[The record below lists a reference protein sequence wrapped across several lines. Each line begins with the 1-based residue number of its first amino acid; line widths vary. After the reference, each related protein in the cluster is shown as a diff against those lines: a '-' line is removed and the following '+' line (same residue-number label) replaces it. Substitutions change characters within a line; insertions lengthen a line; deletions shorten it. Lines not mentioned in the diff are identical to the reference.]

1 LEEVFGMTVFDA
13 ALFPLAVGLVAI
25 AVAVYIIRWVVKRD
39 SGTPRMK
46 EVSGYIVVGT
56 GTYLKR
62 QLKTIFLVIPWL
74 AALLSYFFGWQTSL
88 TFICGALLS
97 LLAGHIG
104 MNVAVRANVRAANA
118 ALKSS
123 AATFRISF
131 LGGAVT
137 GLLVTG
143 ISMLGL
149 YILRLIFSG
158 PEDIQVLVGF
168 GFGASLAALFA
179 QIGGGIFTKSA
190 DIGADLVGKIEEEI
204 PEDDPRNPAVVA
216 DLVGDN
222 VGDCAGRGSDLFQTF
237 SGDIV
242 TGMVL
247 GVFFVSKYGP
257 NAVIFP
263 FVLEAVGVVA
273 SMVGISVIRERK
285 GLKHSIVLYL
295 GLLATAIIGAAG
307 LFFLSVFMMNDVSL
321 FFAGGLGIVAM
332 LLSIF
337 VVLYYTGYTG
347 KPVRQTAECSKGGPA
362 INVLTGLS
370 FGLQSP
376 ILPIIAV
383 VVSIAAAYLVTGGSL
398 YALIIANVSTDII
411 IAFIMASD
419 TFGPITDNAAGIA
432 EMSGVAD
439 ETGDTLGSLDAV
451 GNTMKAATKAYAMA
465 SGTYT
470 SFAIFATYFAAA
482 GIASIDVTTPYA
494 IAALFIGVAL
504 PFPLASLTISATA
517 RGAFKMVDEVRRQF
531 KEIVGLREGKATPD
545 YAKCVDISTKFALRQ
560 MVLPGLL
567 AIAVPIAVGFF
578 FGSIPLG
585 MLLVGATASSALLGF
600 FFNNTGALLDN
611 AKKLHELGH
620 CGGKGSESHRASV
633 VGDTIGD
640 PLKDVAGPSVLIFMK
655 LLGMTALLLL
665 PALI

>member
-1 LEEVFGMTVFDA
+1 LAIFDA
-13 ALFPLAVGLVAI
+13 TLFPFGVGLVAI
-25 AVAVYIIRWVVKRD
+25 LIAIFIIRWILKRD

-46 EVSGYIVVGT
+46 EVNGYIVVGT
-56 GTYLKR
+56 GAYLKR
-62 QLKTIFLVIPWL
+62 QLRTIFLVIPWL

-88 TFICGALLS
+88 TFICGAFLS
-97 LLAGHIG
+97 LVAGYIG
-104 MNVAVRANVRAANA
+104 MHVAVRANVRASNA
-118 ALKSS
+118 ARTSS

-149 YILRLIFSG
+149 YVLRLIFSG
-158 PEDIQVLVGF
+158 PQDIQVLVGF

-179 QIGGGIFTKSA
+179 QIGGGIYTKSA
-190 DIGADLVGKIEEEI
+190 DIGADLVGKIEEGI

-237 SGDIV
+237 SDDII
-242 TGMVL
+242 TGMIL
-247 GVFFVSKYGP
+247 GVLFVSKYGP
-257 NAVIFP
+257 NAIIFP
-263 FVLEAVGVVA
+263 FVLEAVGVAA
-273 SMVGISVIRERK
+273 SMIGISIVRERK
-285 GLKHSIVLYL
+285 GLSYSTVLYL
-295 GLLATAIIGAAG
+295 GLLTTAVTGATG
-307 LFFLSVFMMNDVSL
+307 LFILSNFMMNDITL
-321 FFAGGLGIVAM
+321 FFAGVLGIIATLSSTFVA
-332 LLSIF
+332 
-337 VVLYYTGYTG
+337 LYYTGLTG

-362 INVLTGLS
+362 INVITGLS

-376 ILPIIAV
+376 ILPIVAV
-383 VVSIAAAYLVTGGSL
+383 VVTIVAAFFVTGGSL
-398 YALIIANVSTDII
+398 YALIVANIGTDLM

-432 EMSGVAD
+432 EMSGVSGEA
-439 ETGDTLGSLDAV
+439 GKTLESLDAV

-482 GIASIDVTTPYA
+482 SIASIDVTTPYA
-494 IAALFIGVAL
+494 IAALFIGVVL
-504 PFPLASLTISATA
+504 PLPLASLTISATA

-545 YAKCVDISTKFALRQ
+545 YAKCIDISTRFALRQ

-567 AIAVPIAVGFF
+567 AIAVPIAVGFL
-578 FGSIPLG
+578 FGLVPLG
-585 MLLVGATASSALLGF
+585 MLLVGATASCAMLGF
-600 FFNNTGALLDN
+600 FFSNTGALLDN
-611 AKKLHELGH
+611 AKKLHELGY
-620 CGGKGSESHRASV
+620 CGGKGSESHKASV

>member
-1 LEEVFGMTVFDA
+1 M
-13 ALFPLAVGLVAI
+13 ALFDIMLFPFGVGLVAI
-25 AVAVYIIRWVVKRD
+25 VVAAFIIRWLLKKD
-39 SGTPRMK
+39 SGNARMK

-56 GTYLKR
+56 RAYLNR
-62 QLKTIFLVIPWL
+62 QVKTIFLAMPWL

-97 LLAGHIG
+97 LLAGFIG
-104 MNVAVRANVRAANA
+104 MNVAVRANVRVTNA
-118 ALKSS
+118 ARKSS

-158 PEDIQVLVGF
+158 PDDLQVLVGF

-190 DIGADLVGKIEEEI
+190 DIGADLAGKLEEGI

-237 SGDIV
+237 SDDIV
-242 TGMVL
+242 TGMIL
-247 GVFFVSKYGP
+247 GVLFVHVYGP
-257 NAVIFP
+257 NAIIFP
-263 FVLEAVGVVA
+263 FVLEAVGVAA
-273 SMVGISVIRERK
+273 SMIGISMIRERK
-285 GLKHSIVLYL
+285 RLSYSTVLYL
-295 GLLATAIIGAAG
+295 GLLTTAIVGAAG
-307 LFFLSVFMMNDVSL
+307 LFILTVFMMNDITL
-321 FFAGGLGIVAM
+321 FFAGVLGIIATLSSTFVA
-332 LLSIF
+332 
-337 VVLYYTGYTG
+337 LYYTGLTG

-362 INVLTGLS
+362 INVITGLS

-376 ILPIIAV
+376 ILPVIAV
-383 VVSIAAAYLVTGGSL
+383 VATIVLAYVVSGGSA
-398 YALIIANVSTDII
+398 YAIIVANIGTDIM

-419 TFGPITDNAAGIA
+419 AFGPITDNADGIA
-432 EMSGVAD
+432 EMSGVSS
-439 ETGDTLGSLDAV
+439 EVGKTLESLDAV

-470 SFAIFATYFAAA
+470 SFAIFATFFAAA
-482 GIASIDVTTPYA
+482 SITGIDVTTPYA

-517 RGAFKMVDEVRRQF
+517 KGAFKMVDEVRRQF
-531 KEIVGLREGKATPD
+531 REIVGLREGKAVPD
-545 YAKCVDISTKFALRQ
+545 YAKCIDISTKFALRQ

-567 AIAVPIAVGFF
+567 VILVPILVGFL
-578 FGSIPLG
+578 FGPVALG
-585 MLLVGATASSALLGF
+585 MLLVGATASSAMLGF

-611 AKKLHELGH
+611 AKKLHETGL
-620 CGGKGSESHRASV
+620 CGTKGSASHKASI
-633 VGDTIGD
+633 VGDTVGD

-665 PALI
+665 PAILR